1 MFEDFRNF
9 LIFYS
14 LALKSLS
21 LFLPYLEIQL
31 ITMLYMHSY
40 LYRSLSYEILSGNA
54 YYFNYIC
61 VYDGETE

>member
-1 MFEDFRNF
+1 MIEHFRNF

-21 LFLPYLEIQL
+21 LFLPYLETQL
-31 ITMLYMHSY
+31 ITKLYMHSY
-40 LYRSLSYEILSGNA
+40 LYGSLSYEILSGNA

-61 VYDGETE
+61 VCDGETE